1 MLIEY
6 KSVYKK
12 RYKLRE
18 DFDMVTPI
26 KWSST
31 YYMSFD
37 EAEKYAEKKNWLVPL
52 WDELYTSYKNNKIS
66 DWKPGKYLSITPIK
80 DAIIRGVHVALNIL
94 KGITGKKVF
103 KKDTVASLEKT
114 NVRFI
119 VSYKDKD
126 GNVIT
131 NKGDSFLDRIF

>member
-1 MLIEY
+1 MLKEY
-6 KSVYKK
+6 KSIYKK
-12 RYKLRE
+12 KYKLRE
-18 DFDMVTPI
+18 DFDIVTPI
-26 KWSST
+26 KWSNT

-94 KGITGKKVF
+94 KGITGKKIF
-103 KKDTVASLEKT
+103 KKDTVAGLEKT

-126 GNVIT
+126 GNVIK